1 MTTTAAVLALIE
13 DQSLRDDVDRVAA
26 AAGVRVVHADR
37 PSSRSV
43 WMSAPVVVLD
53 AATAHRCAQDGLPR
67 RDRVFLV
74 GSAEPD
80 GTDWESAVCV
90 GAQQVIRLPDHDGAL
105 VGAFAAATQD
115 ATRGA
120 RRGAVITAVGGC
132 GGAGA
137 TLFATALAQSATP
150 ALLIDADPWG
160 GGIDLAMGT
169 EGMPGLRWQDLTL
182 RGGRL
187 EFDALKAALPHRR
200 GVTVLS
206 GSRTGADIEAG
217 PLSAVIDAGRRAGV
231 TVICDV
237 PRRATPA
244 VEVALESA
252 DLVVLIVPADVRAS
266 AAAGALTGWIRTV
279 NPNVGLVVRGPA
291 PGGLRAADVS
301 STVGLALVAAMR
313 PQPGLA
319 DALER
324 GGLRMRA
331 RSPLARAAAQVLDML
346 GKQPA
351 FR

>member
-1 MTTTAAVLALIE
+1 MTTTAAVLALVE

-26 AAGVRVVHADR
+26 AAGVPVVHTGR
-37 PSSRSV
+37 PSSRTV
-43 WMSAPVVVLD
+43 WMSAQVVVLD
-53 AATAHRCAQDGLPR
+53 AAAAHRCAQDGLPR

-80 GTDWESAVCV
+80 GADWESAISIGV
-90 GAQQVIRLPDHDGAL
+90 QQVIRLPDHDDAL

-115 ATRGA
+115 ATPGA
-120 RRGAVITAVGGC
+120 RRGAVVAAVGGC

-137 TLFATALAQSATP
+137 TLFATALAQSATS
-150 ALLIDADPWG
+150 ALLVDADPWG

-169 EGMPGLRWQDLTL
+169 EGVPGLRWQDLTL
-182 RGGRL
+182 RDGRL
-187 EFDALKAALPHRR
+187 EFDALKAALPNRR

-206 GSRTGADIEAG
+206 GSRSGGEIEAG
-217 PLSAVIDAGRRAGV
+217 PLSAVVDAGRRAGV

-244 VEVALESA
+244 VEMALESA
-252 DLVVLIVPADVRAS
+252 DLVVLIVPADVRAA
-266 AAAGALTGWIRTV
+266 AAAGALAGWVRTI

-301 STVGLALVAAMR
+301 ATVGLSLVAAMR

-324 GGLRMRA
+324 GGLHIRA
-331 RSPLARAAAQVLDML
+331 RSPLARAAAQVLGML
-346 GKQPA
+346 DKQPA
-351 FR
+351 LR

>member
-1 MTTTAAVLALIE
+1 MTTTAAVLALVE

-26 AAGVRVVHADR
+26 AAGVPVVHTGR
-37 PSSRSV
+37 PSSRTV
-43 WMSAPVVVLD
+43 WMSAKVVVLD
-53 AATAHRCAQDGLPR
+53 VAAARRCAQDGLPR

-80 GTDWESAVCV
+80 GADWESALSIGV
-90 GAQQVIRLPDHDGAL
+90 QKVIRLPDHDDAL

-115 ATRGA
+115 ATPGD
-120 RRGAVITAVGGC
+120 RRGAVVTAVGGC

-150 ALLIDADPWG
+150 ALLVDADPWG

-169 EGMPGLRWQDLTL
+169 EGVPGLRWQDLTL
-182 RGGRL
+182 RDGRL
-187 EFDALKAALPHRR
+187 EFDALQAALPNRR

-206 GSRTGADIEAG
+206 SSRSGGEIEAG
-217 PLSAVIDAGRRAGV
+217 PLSAVVDAGRRAGV
-231 TVICDV
+231 TVVCDV

-244 VEVALESA
+244 VEMALQSA
-252 DLVVLIVPADVRAS
+252 DLVVLIVPADVRAA
-266 AAAGALTGWIRTV
+266 AAAGALAGWVRTI

-301 STVGLALVAAMR
+301 ATVGLSLVAAMR

-324 GGLRMRA
+324 GGLHIRA
-331 RSPLARAAAQVLDML
+331 RSPLARAAAQVLGML
-346 GKQPA
+346 DKQPA
-351 FR
+351 LR